1 MAVALSA
8 LLLPV
13 FSRSA
18 LAVWPSIEDYGSSGG
33 SGPVGGIGDEQHPV
47 TEPLSFV
54 TDSLILIPGTN
65 TSTRQLARGVP
76 PVLLQNNQSQSSDCS
91 AVRRSV
97 VVDATQNG
105 AQQEML
111 GFGSAW
117 TDSAVE
123 VFDELEE
130 PLRRQVMNDLF
141 GQDGNNQGFMR
152 HTIGSS
158 DLSYHQY
165 SYDDNGPGFNQ
176 GQPDPTLANFGLG
189 PYGTRMAEYTAM
201 MGEIKGDVFL
211 FGAPWSL
218 PGWMKNN
225 GLFVAPTVSDYS
237 TSTHF
242 LWNNSLNPEYIPS
255 AIQYFAR
262 YVDAFKEKGVTIN
275 GVSAQNEPLNYIGGT
290 TTMYLDAVDE
300 ASMLL
305 RGLGGLMHQRD
316 VKFMAY
322 DHNTDQ
328 PVYPARVLQG
338 AGTDNVDAIA
348 WHCYQGPVADYAVLD
363 DLHLFSPKTVQFM
376 TECSNTGATAG
387 STNYWVAQNFI
398 PAVQHGASG
407 ASMWVMATNEDFGPR
422 SPYGG
427 CETCLPSIFVN
438 SSSHYEKTIDYYMIG
453 HFSRFIRRGAINHQV
468 VSGNTGTGT
477 SWSSQFWILAE
488 RNPDGG
494 WAVVMMNNK
503 PDDQLVTLS
512 FIGSL
517 NVWEGT
523 VPAETVVTWMLPSD
537 ARVAANSSLASG
549 AESSGAPYSL
559 TNSTSPGS
567 PTGSGIFPTATGVSS
582 DSTCVASTAT
592 SSSSSSSSGTNL
604 PVPNT
609 DQIIITAGPGPT
621 GASGGSDEGVCPTA
635 PQATV
640 TVSSPYGGDQD
651 GQGQSHGSDEQPGDP
666 YVHGQGPN
674 EQAGDHGGY
683 GPGPHEQADDHA
695 GHGQGPRKHGGHGRH
710 GGHRHGWGGHGPPH
724 H

>member
-54 TDSLILIPGTN
+54 TDSLIPIPGTN
-65 TSTRQLARGVP
+65 TT
-76 PVLLQNNQSQSSDCS
+76 
-91 AVRRSV
+91 VRRSV
-97 VVDATQNG
+97 VVDATENG

-201 MGEIKGDVFL
+201 MGDIKGDVFL

-262 YVDAFKEKGVTIN
+262 YVDAFKEKGVTID

-300 ASMLL
+300 ANMLL

-407 ASMWVMATNEDFGPR
+407 ASMWVMATNENFGPR

-453 HFSRFIRRGAINHQV
+453 HFSRFICRGAINHQV

-494 WAVVMMNNK
+494 WAVVMMNNN

-537 ARVAANSSLASG
+537 ARVASNSSLASG
-549 AESSGAPYSL
+549 SDAPYSL
-559 TNSTSPGS
+559 TNGSSKAS
-567 PTGSGIFPTATGVSS
+567 PTGSGSASLPSGATGVSS

-592 SSSSSSSSGTNL
+592 TSSGSSSSGTNL
-604 PVPNT
+604 AVPNT

-640 TVSSPYGGDQD
+640 TVSAPYGGDHD
-651 GQGQSHGSDEQPGDP
+651 AQGAGHGPGEEAGNPWEHD
-666 YVHGQGPN
+666 HSPN
-674 EQAGDHGGY
+674 EQAGSHEEHSHGPPDQVGDHN
-683 GPGPHEQADDHA
+683 D
-695 GHGQGPRKHGGHGRH
+695 HGQGPGKHGGHGRH
-710 GGHRHGWGGHGPPH
+710 GGHRHGWGRGSPH

>member
-1 MAVALSA
+1 MAVTLSA

-13 FSRSA
+13 FSKSA
-18 LAVWPSIEDYGSSGG
+18 LAQWPSIQDYGSSGG

-54 TDSLILIPGTN
+54 TDSLIPIPGTN
-65 TSTRQLARGVP
+65 TSTRQLAKGVP
-76 PVLLQNNQSQSSDCS
+76 PVLLQNNQSQASDCS

-97 VVDATQNG
+97 VVDATENG

-165 SYDDNGPGFNQ
+165 SYDDNGPGFNE
-176 GQPDPTLANFGLG
+176 GQPDPTLANF
-189 PYGTRMAEYTAM
+189 EYTAM

-262 YVDAFKEKGVTIN
+262 YVDAFKQLGVTIN

-300 ASMLL
+300 ANMLL

-427 CETCLPSIFVN
+427 CDTCLPSIFVN

-494 WAVVMMNNK
+494 WAVVMMNNN

-517 NVWEGT
+517 NHHK
-523 VPAETVVTWMLPSD
+523 PPSRS
-537 ARVAANSSLASG
+537 ALHMAAIMTDRDKITALANK
-549 AESSGAPYSL
+549 PV
-559 TNSTSPGS
+559 NPGN
-567 PTGSGIFPTATGVSS
+567 TATGPMSKPE
-582 DSTCVASTAT
+582 AMKSTAMDLL
-592 SSSSSSSSGTNL
+592 SRSGIT
-604 PVPNT
+604 T
-609 DQIIITAGPGPT
+609 DMGRGRGRRNTAGMG
-621 GASGGSDEGVCPTA
+621 DMEDIDMDGV
-635 PQATV
+635 V
-640 TVSSPYGGDQD
+640 
-651 GQGQSHGSDEQPGDP
+651 
-666 YVHGQGPN
+666 
-674 EQAGDHGGY
+674 
-683 GPGPHEQADDHA
+683 
-695 GHGQGPRKHGGHGRH
+695 GRH
-710 GGHRHGWGGHGPPH
+710 IIRE
-724 H
+724 